1 MQVDKDNFFEK
12 FKADISYIDPVQW
25 AEKHLTLDG
34 KPYQISKNGYKPHA
48 DILRYLAIK
57 AIEKDGRYVVFNK
70 GRQVGATIL
79 SSVLEMYSMS
89 ANIYG
94 INGRP
99 SMRIVHCFPT
109 LIHVFTYAKTKLNS
123 MISSAVPGSKTFGK
137 RRLSCVEEMLDKSTP
152 ANDSLQFKQFVNG
165 NFLRV
170 ESTGLDGSRLAGG
183 SADLLLYDEVQL
195 IPQTA
200 MSNVNKLLTTSAW
213 GPPGLGSVMF
223 FGTPLAKGSEYH
235 KLWMNSTQQHYQLGC
250 EQCKELFP
258 LYTPGLPDDW
268 EKIWLYGFIVKCDK
282 CGFEQNKN
290 EAIERGKW
298 VPLNPDAEYIGFH
311 MNQLYIPTFP
321 KEYIISQKPENSTL
335 STEKSYLNECLGE
348 FYSGDSSPITAEEIH
363 DKCADL
369 GRKFRASISPA
380 ENKTIYAGY
389 DWGKKSDAENS
400 QGQSY
405 SSTVLL
411 SDDGTGKLSIEFFTL
426 LKRNDFEEKKSI
438 VDQMFR
444 QYSVKLAVG
453 DVGYANDLT
462 EVLQRSHGDKFLA
475 SLTSS
480 HVNGHQKYSD
490 DHFPKTIIFEKDY
503 YIAEV
508 YDLLKRG
515 MIRFPYGDYE
525 KIATLIQHICSME
538 IKTVMNR
545 VGEASQRYVK
555 GPTPND
561 AFAAL
566 INAYLAYKF
575 DITKGFKDQ
584 KGGLFNQGGSNGILA
599 SLAYAPRRGSK

>member
-1 MQVDKDNFFEK
+1 MNQNDFFDK
-12 FKADISYIDPVQW
+12 FKSDVIKLDPVHW
-25 AEKHLTLDG
+25 CEKYLTLDG
-34 KPYQISKNGYKPHA
+34 KPFRINGNGYKPFS
-48 DILRYLAIK
+48 DIYRYMGVKSL
-57 AIEKDGRYVVFNK
+57 EKSSKPLIIVA
-70 GRQVGATIL
+70 GRQVGKTTLISAL
-79 SSVLEMYSMS
+79 SAFFTCS
-89 ANIYG
+89 G
-94 INGRP
+94 IAGTNGRQP
-99 SMRIVHCFPT
+99 MSLIHFFPT
-109 LIHVFTYAKTKLNS
+109 LIHAFAYAKGKLNPL
-123 MISSAVPGSKTFGK
+123 ISNSVQVQVGNKKMPYIE
-137 RRLSCVEEMLDKSTP
+137 SCLDKSFPT
-152 ANDSLQFKQFVNG
+152 NDSLQFKQFIGG
-165 NFLRV
+165 NVLRV
-170 ESTGLDGSRLAGG
+170 ESTGLDASRIRGITATLCAF
-183 SADLLLYDEVQL
+183 DECQM
-195 IPQTA
+195 INAQA
-200 MSNVNKLLTTSAW
+200 ISNANKVLTTSKY
-213 GPPGLGSVMF
+213 GPRGIEIYL
-223 FGTPLAKGSEYH
+223 GTPLQKGSNYW
-235 KLWMNSTQQHYQLGC
+235 KMWSASSQQYYQLGC
-250 EQCKELFP
+250 EQCKEYFP
-258 LYTPGLPDDW
+258 LYIPGQPDYW
-268 EKIWLYGFIVKCDK
+268 EKVWLYGYVVKCSK
-282 CGFEQNKN
+282 CGCEQNKL
-290 EAIERGKW
+290 EAQERGKW
-298 VPLNPDAEYIGFH
+298 IALNKDDNCYYTGYHI
-311 MNQLYIPTFP
+311 NQLYMPFFT
-321 KEYIISQKPENSTL
+321 KEDIIKEKPENHPVN
-335 STEKSYLNECLGE
+335 TERAYMNEVLGE
-348 FYSGDSSPITAEEIH
+348 FYSGEAGPITAEEIH
-363 DKCADL
+363 DKCADV

-380 ENKTIYAGY
+380 ENKNIYAGF
-389 DWGKKSDAENS
+389 DWGKKGDTVNS

-411 SDDGTGKLSIEFFTL
+411 SDDGSGKLNIEFFTL

-480 HVNGHQKYSD
+480 HVNGHQKFSD

-575 DITKGFKDQ
+575 DITKGFKESL
-584 KGGLFNQGGSNGILA
+584 GGLFNQGGSNKILA
-599 SLAYAPRRGSK
+599 GLAYSNRR

>member
-1 MQVDKDNFFEK
+1 MPQNDFFEK
-12 FKADISYIDPVQW
+12 FKSDIGNIDPVVW

-48 DILRYLAIK
+48 DILRYLGTK
-57 AIEKDGRYVVFNK
+57 ALQKDGRYVVFNK

-79 SSVLEMYSMS
+79 SSVLEMHMMS
-89 ANIYG
+89 SNIYG
-94 INGRP
+94 VNGRP
-99 SMRIVHCFPT
+99 SVRIVHCFPT

-123 MISSAVPGSKTFGK
+123 MISNAVPGTKMHGK
-137 RRLSCVEEMLDKSTP
+137 KKLSCVEEMLDKATP

-195 IPQTA
+195 IPQEA
-200 MSNVNKLLTTSAW
+200 MSNVNKLLTTSAY
-213 GPPGLGSVMF
+213 GPPGLGAVMF

-235 KLWMNSTQQHYQLGC
+235 KLWLNSTQQYYHLRCAGC
-250 EQCKELFP
+250 KKLFP
-258 LYTPGLPDDW
+258 LYTPGTEDW
-268 EKIWLYGFIVKCDK
+268 EKIWLYGFVVKCPHIN
-282 CGFEQNKN
+282 CGLEQLKN
-290 EAIERGKW
+290 DCIEAGAWIA
-298 VPLNPDAEYIGFH
+298 LNPNAEYVGFH

-321 KEYIISQKPENSTL
+321 KEYIISQKPENNAISTN
-335 STEKSYLNECLGE
+335 KSYMTECLGE

-363 DKCADL
+363 VKCADI
-369 GRKFRASISPA
+369 GRKFRASISPG
-380 ENKTIYAGY
+380 ENLATFGGY
-389 DWGKKSDAENS
+389 DWGKKRDGVDTG
-400 QGQSY
+400 GQSY
-405 SSTVLL
+405 SSAVLL
-411 SDDGTGKLSIEFFTL
+411 SDDGSGKLSIEFFTL

-462 EVLQRSHGDKFLA
+462 EVLQMTHGDKFLA
-475 SLTSS
+475 SQTSA
-480 HVNGHQKYSD
+480 HVNNHQKYID
-490 DHFPKTIIFEKDY
+490 DAFPKTIIFEKDY

-508 YDLLKRG
+508 YDLLKKG
-515 MIRFPYGDYE
+515 MIRFPFGDYE

-538 IKTVMNR
+538 IKTTMNR
-545 VGEASQRYVK
+545 LGEAQQKYVK

-566 INAYLAYKF
+566 INAYIAYKF
-575 DITKGFKDQ
+575 DITKGFKNQ
-584 KGGLFNQGGSNGILA
+584 IGPNNQINSKGIPA
-599 SLAYAPRRGSK
+599 VLAYAPSGKRK

>member
-1 MQVDKDNFFEK
+1 MPNIQENFFDK
-12 FKADISYIDPVQW
+12 FKESVGSIDPVIW

-34 KPYQISKNGYKPHA
+34 KPYQISKSGYKPHA
-48 DILRYLAIK
+48 DILRYLGVK
-57 AIEKDGRYVVFNK
+57 ALEKDGRPVVFSK

-79 SSVLEMYSMS
+79 SAVLEMYFMS
-89 ANIYG
+89 SGLFGN
-94 INGRP
+94 NGRP
-99 SMRIVHCFPT
+99 SIRVIHCFPT
-109 LIHVFTYAKTKLNS
+109 LIHVFTYAKTKLNT
-123 MISSAVPGSKTFGK
+123 MISGAVPGTKNSGK
-137 RRLSCVEEMLDKSTP
+137 KKLSCVEEMLDKATP
-152 ANDSLQFKQFVNG
+152 ANDSLQFKQFVGG

-170 ESTGLDGSRLAGG
+170 ESTGLNGSRLAG
-183 SADLLLYDEVQL
+183 SSSDVMLYDEVQL
-195 IPQTA
+195 IPQEA
-200 MSNVNKLLTTSAW
+200 MSNSNKLLTTAAW
-213 GPPGLGSVMF
+213 GSVGNGIQLY
-223 FGTPLAKGSEYH
+223 FGTPLAKGSEYY
-235 KLWMNSTQQHYQLGC
+235 KLWSNSTQQYYHLGC
-250 EQCKELFP
+250 EKCEELFP
-258 LYTPGLPDDW
+258 LYTPGSDEW
-268 EKIWLYGFIVKCDK
+268 EKIWLYGFTVKCTK
-282 CGFEQNKN
+282 CGCEQDKN
-290 EAIERGKW
+290 EAVERGKW
-298 VPLNPDAEYIGFH
+298 IALNPDAEYIGFH
-311 MNQLYIPTFP
+311 MNQLYIPTFS
-321 KEYIISQKPENSTL
+321 KEYIITQKPENHPIN
-335 STEKSYLNECLGE
+335 TERAYQNEVLGE

-363 DKCADL
+363 EKCADL

-380 ENKTIYAGY
+380 ENKNVYAGY
-389 DWGKKSDAENS
+389 DWGKKSDVEGS

-405 SSTVLL
+405 SSAVLL
-411 SDDGTGKLSIEFFTL
+411 SDDGTGKLNIEFFTL

-490 DHFPKTIIFEKDY
+490 DHFPKTIVFEKDY

-508 YDLLKRG
+508 YDLLKKG

-525 KIATLIQHICSME
+525 KITTLIQHICSME

-545 VGEASQRYVK
+545 MGEATQRYVK

-575 DITKGFKDQ
+575 DITKGFKNQ
-584 KGGLFNQGGSNGILA
+584 LAGPFNQGGSGSIPA
-599 SLAYAPRRGSK
+599 VLAYAPSGRSKK